1 MVRRSLY
8 VRYLLGLLPTQAARD
23 HVTGVALS
31 QSIPITIAAQSAL
44 RALGIEY
51 VPDDEEQR

>member
-1 MVRRSLY
+1 MVGHSLY
-8 VRYLLGLLPTQAARD
+8 IRYLLGLLPTQAARD
-23 HVTGVALS
+23 HVAGVALY

-51 VPDDEEQR
+51 VPDDEDQR